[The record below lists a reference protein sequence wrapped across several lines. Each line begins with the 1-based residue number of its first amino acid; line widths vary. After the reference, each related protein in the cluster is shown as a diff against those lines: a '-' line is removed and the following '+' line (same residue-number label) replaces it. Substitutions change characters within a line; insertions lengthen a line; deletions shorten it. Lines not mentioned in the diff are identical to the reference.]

1 MGRSSNLK
9 GFWQCLINPDYAKTA
24 FRVALIVG
32 SILFAINHGIALWR
46 GQMTQARWF
55 SGLLTYLVPYLVSI
69 HGQYSNQTKQR

>member
-32 SILFAINHGIALWR
+32 SILFAINPGIALWR
-46 GQMTQARWF
+46 GQIALGALV
-55 SGLLTYLVPYLVSI
+55 GLTLWSYWRYRRCCRKPNL
-69 HGQYSNQTKQR
+69 